1 MLLYVDPNN
10 TNPITITGASNTVYT
25 GTIYA
30 PSSQVTLEGGGTS
43 IGINAQV
50 IGESVKI
57 SGNAELNLT
66 YDESKNFFLPPAI
79 DLVK

>member
-1 MLLYVDPNN
+1 M
-10 TNPITITGASNTVYT
+10 
-25 GTIYA
+25 
-30 PSSQVTLEGGGTS
+30 
-43 IGINAQV
+43 GINAQV
-50 IGESVKI
+50 IGETVII